1 YELSIRW
8 LWRRSRRL
16 RFAIVEG
23 ILIGAEKKGGAR
35 KVARR
40 ASKADQPAPLG
51 LSAEVKMRYVL
62 DLQTLERL
70 MKNIAGLASLLIA
83 LLAGT
88 SNPSGAATVRSAE
101 EIWKSLEN
109 LPAAER

>member
-1 YELSIRW
+1 
-8 LWRRSRRL
+8 
-16 RFAIVEG
+16 
-23 ILIGAEKKGGAR
+23 
-35 KVARR
+35 
-40 ASKADQPAPLG
+40 
-51 LSAEVKMRYVL
+51 
-62 DLQTLERL
+62 

-109 LPAAER
+109 LPAAERERKLI